1 MNGRE
6 KQEKSGLISI
16 GSFARGIIDDAYLCE
31 SAWPCQPARC
41 QESGLLGGLPLE
53 RRFQTMK
60 ILNAKIFNDD
70 IAGLNE
76 VR

>member
-1 MNGRE
+1 MG
-6 KQEKSGLISI
+6 GLVSI
-16 GSFARGIIDDAYLCE
+16 ENFCLGINDDAYLCE
-31 SAWPCQPARC
+31 SAWPCQPARS

-76 VR
+76 VRR